1 VTTAD
6 PWYLQAFAFLEVHK
20 DGATTAI
27 LLLSATIALIAM
39 VVGPAISLLIAKKQI
54 TSGFETQRQQTDTAI
69 RVARLNFNAMVVSTN
84 RQRWI
89 DNLRDTLAEFLAFA
103 RSVAS
108 HLRARRFGTGLP
120 DQVRRMLELST
131 KVELFLNPIEPD
143 HVEFVNRLH
152 ELQSAAMSRDAASL
166 PTEVLDADAERLDS
180 LVSELTTR
188 AKLILK
194 AEWNRVKDGE
204 PEQQAVKVS

>member
-54 TSGFETQRQQTDTAI
+54 ASGFETQRQQTDTAI
-69 RVARLNFNAMVVSTN
+69 RVARLNFNALVVSTN

-89 DNLRDTLAEFLAFA
+89 DNLRDTVAELVALQM
-103 RSVAS
+103 SVGAD
-108 HLRARRFGTGLP
+108 LRIGCMDQTVLDRIRR
-120 DQVRRMLELST
+120 VLELSM
-131 KVELFLNPIEPD
+131 KVELFINPNEPAHD
-143 HVEFVNRLH
+143 GFQTLIHRLQNAAVSRYTMKPGVAAPREADPDSFESLGG
-152 ELQSAAMSRDAASL
+152 ELINC
-166 PTEVLDADAERLDS
+166 
-180 LVSELTTR
+180 

-194 AEWNRVKDGE
+194 AEWNRVKAGE
-204 PEQQAVKVS
+204 PEQAK